1 MLLTAVNNIFCNFPI
16 DTKQVMVHKAGFV
29 NIIGKPN
36 VGKSTLMNEL
46 VGEKLSIITAK
57 KQTTRHRILGIVNED
72 EYQVVFSDTPG
83 YLKPDYKLQESM
95 MKFVEDALLDADVFL
110 YMTAADEKEDDDDIV
125 ESLGK
130 TDVPVIVVIN
140 KIDLSDQKKV
150 EALYES
156 WQKKLPE
163 AKVIPVSAL
172 HKFNVDNLFRLI
184 LELIPESPPYYP
196 KDELTDKTM
205 RFFVSEIIREKIFLN
220 YHEEVPYSTEV
231 IVDAYKEE
239 KKIINIMAYIFVLR
253 ESQKAIILGHE
264 GKAIKKMATDARRD
278 IEDFVGKKVFL
289 ELRVKV
295 SKDWRDDPKQLKRF
309 GYD

>member
-1 MLLTAVNNIFCNFPI
+1 MG
-16 DTKQVMVHKAGFV
+16 HRAGFV

-46 VGEKLSIITAK
+46 VGEKLSIITSK

-72 EYQVVFSDTPG
+72 DYQIVFSDTPG

-110 YMTAADEKEDDDDIV
+110 YITATDEREEDDEIV
-125 ESLGK
+125 NKLRGAG
-130 TDVPVIVVIN
+130 VPVIVVIN
-140 KIDLSDQKKV
+140 KIDLSDQKRL
-150 EALYES
+150 EALYSS
-156 WQKKLPE
+156 WQQRLPD
-163 AKVIPVSAL
+163 AKVLPISAL
-172 HKFNVDNLFRLI
+172 HKFNIDNLFKLI

-220 YHEEVPYSTEV
+220 YQQEVPYSTEV

-239 KKIINIMAYIFVLR
+239 EKIIRIMAYIFVAR

-264 GKAIKKMATDARRD
+264 GKAIKKTATEARKD
-278 IEDFVGKKVFL
+278 IEDFVDKKVFL
-289 ELRVKV
+289 EVRVKV
-295 SKDWRDDPKQLKRF
+295 SKDWRDDPMKLKRL
-309 GYD
+309 GYE

>member
-1 MLLTAVNNIFCNFPI
+1 MG
-16 DTKQVMVHKAGFV
+16 HKAGFV

-57 KQTTRHRILGIVNED
+57 KQTTRHRILGIVND
-72 EYQVVFSDTPG
+72 ENYQIVLSDTPG
-83 YLKPDYKLQESM
+83 YLKPGYKLQESM

-110 YMTAADEKEDDDDIV
+110 YMTAADEKDEDDDIIAN
-125 ESLGK
+125 LQK
-130 TDVPVIVVIN
+130 TDVPVIVIIN
-140 KIDLSDQKKV
+140 KIDLSDQEKI
-150 EALYES
+150 ESLYDA
-156 WQKKLPE
+156 WQMKLPG
-163 AKVIPVSAL
+163 AKILPISAL
-172 HKFNVDNLFRLI
+172 HKFNIDTLFRLI

-253 ESQKAIILGHE
+253 ESQKAIILGQE
-264 GKAIKKMATDARRD
+264 GRAIKKMATAARLD
-278 IEDFVGKKVFL
+278 IEEFVGKKVFL

-295 SKDWRDDPKQLKRF
+295 NKDWRDDENQLKRF